1 MNTLTVIS
9 HRVFR
14 SGYHKN
20 RQVLGNL
27 FQILLLLQSA
37 DQFKQSL
44 KAVHGKGKSAQFV
57 CDIAVH
63 ILRIPAEPV
72 TGSSG
77 RINSF
82 VIASE
87 GSLINKMADMLR
99 TAEQLLYSR
108 HGF

>member
-44 KAVHGKGKSAQFV
+44 KTVHGKGKSAQFV
-57 CDIAVH
+57 FDIAVY

-99 TAEQLLYSR
+99 TTEQLLYSR